1 MVLNVLWLL
10 LDVVNV
16 ENLDLIKKL
25 IFVQIVA
32 IELQGLVSHLS
43 EIRKVITERVDELVL
58 VHNWYN
64 NEIKSTITDLLH
76 QKSDFFRDI
85 AKLNKVSSGTRNYSR
100 GLDFHIYLRPLLSTK
115 MVQVSVNS
123 KLSLNQFKPL
133 RN

>member
-1 MVLNVLWLL
+1 
-10 LDVVNV
+10 
-16 ENLDLIKKL
+16 LIKKL

-32 IELQGLVSHLS
+32 IELQGLLSHLS

-85 AKLNKVSSGTRNYSR
+85 AKLNKVSSGTRNYSS
-100 GLDFHIYLRPLLSTK
+100 GLDSHTYLRLISSPKT
-115 MVQVSVNS
+115 VQASMD
-123 KLSLNQFKPL
+123 LNP
-133 RN
+133 N

>member
-10 LDVVNV
+10 LDVANV

-25 IFVQIVA
+25 IYVQIVA
-32 IELQGLVSHLS
+32 IELQGLLSHLT

-85 AKLNKVSSGTRNYSR
+85 AKLNKVSSGTRNYS
-100 GLDFHIYLRPLLSTK
+100 S
-115 MVQVSVNS
+115 
-123 KLSLNQFKPL
+123 
-133 RN
+133 